1 MLERLTARRS
11 QSSYS
16 MTIGTVAG
24 VVGSAGCHGSCWT
37 GGSRRYAFETVRW
50 PERLQRWGSVH
61 RRTRGLGS
69 LTLECAREWND
80 REPYGNQW
88 SSETARARL
97 YENGTSDRYEHGPM
111 LALVRQL
118 PFENETEFPGSKG
131 SGRHFTAL
139 NMSTSCFFTLPRVS
153 EKQD

>member
-1 MLERLTARRS
+1 M
-11 QSSYS
+11 
-16 MTIGTVAG
+16 
-24 VVGSAGCHGSCWT
+24 
-37 GGSRRYAFETVRW
+37 
-50 PERLQRWGSVH
+50 H

-69 LTLECAREWND
+69 STLEWESEWND
-80 REPYGNQW
+80 RDPYGNQW
-88 SSETARARL
+88 SSETARARR